1 MSMSD
6 PLGDML
12 SRIRNGQHAAQRVV
26 VCPFSRL
33 RANVLDVLRREGYI
47 RAWREEAGERGHPQL
62 SIELKY
68 ESGHPVIRKISRV
81 SRPGRRTYAK
91 INDLPRACNGLGIYV
106 VSTPMGVLSDHEARA
121 QNVGGEVLAEVF

>member
-12 SRIRNGQHAAQRVV
+12 SRIRNGQRATQRVV
-26 VCPFSRL
+26 VCSFSRL
-33 RANVLDVLRREGYI
+33 RANVLDVLKREGYI
-47 RAWREEAGERGHPQL
+47 RAWREEMGDCGRPQL

-81 SRPGRRTYAK
+81 SRPGRRTYSK
-91 INDLPRACNGLGIYV
+91 INDLPRSCNGLGIYV

>member
-12 SRIRNGQHAAQRVV
+12 SRIRNGQHALQKVV

-33 RANVLDVLRREGYI
+33 RANVLEVLRREGYI
-47 RAWREEAGERGHPQL
+47 RAWREEAGTQGHPQL

-68 ESGHPVIRKISRV
+68 ESGRPVIRKIARV

-91 INDLPRACNGLGIYV
+91 IADLPRACNGLGIYV
-106 VSTPMGVLSDHEARA
+106 VSTPLGVLSDHEARV